1 MDSYETTEELL
12 RSTYKG
18 MKGRGTKETIIHL
31 LETELLWSNM
41 NSALEPQRLD
51 IYDSH
56 CIDITGEFRCHHMFS
71 TIIQKENDNF
81 HIIRIHTNTQLLL
94 RVCEPET
101 ERDCVFFKVWCIIN
115 MYASQ
120 QRDGRWW
127 ERKKWEGEESNS
139 DKENNRNR
147 QTVWERVKAIEKTL
161 HLLCGTDRSVF
172 WFDYYQLQILP
183 LLSQTAD
190 IDAFH
195 FHSVSKQVEW
205 GSFTVTVCFLLH

>member
-1 MDSYETTEELL
+1 MIVSAL
-12 RSTYKG
+12 
-18 MKGRGTKETIIHL
+18 IL
-31 LETELLWSNM
+31 LESF
-41 NSALEPQRLD
+41 AA
-51 IYDSH
+51 
-56 CIDITGEFRCHHMFS
+56 ITCSDPLYRKKMTTFTLYTC
-71 TIIQKENDNF
+71 
-81 HIIRIHTNTQLLL
+81 TQLLL

-147 QTVWERVKAIEKTL
+147 QTAWGRVKAIEKTL

-172 WFDYYQLQILP
+172 LFDYYQLQILP
-183 LLSQTAD
+183 LLSQIAD
-190 IDAFH
+190 IDAFP

-205 GSFTVTVCFLLH
+205 GSSTMFTVFSLIH